1 MQTTKTIKL
10 AVSNQKGGVGKTTT
24 VLNLGAA
31 LSVLGKNVLL
41 VDLDP
46 QHHLSNWLEYEK
58 DGKPTISD
66 LIFEA
71 VTNQDMN
78 FDNCIRHN
86 EHENLDY
93 IPSENV
99 LAGML
104 GILGTDRDS
113 ASVLTRIFSNPYF
126 DKYDFIIF
134 DSQPSLDLLVTNILK
149 ACDKL
154 LIPVQADLLSY
165 EGVEQMIDTFT
176 RVKNEPDIKPY
187 IAGMLVTM
195 YQANTK
201 HAATIYEALKD
212 SYGDMVFNTYISY
225 RTDAKNAVGFHRSS
239 VSDHKS
245 AVGAQYVEIAHKL
258 LEVCKK

>member
-113 ASVLTRIFSNPYF
+113 ASVLTRIFSNPR
-126 DKYDFIIF
+126 
-134 DSQPSLDLLVTNILK
+134 
-149 ACDKL
+149 
-154 LIPVQADLLSY
+154 
-165 EGVEQMIDTFT
+165 FT
-176 RVKNEPDIKPY
+176 RYKY
-187 IAGMLVTM
+187 
-195 YQANTK
+195 
-201 HAATIYEALKD
+201 
-212 SYGDMVFNTYISY
+212 F
-225 RTDAKNAVGFHRSS
+225 
-239 VSDHKS
+239 KS
-245 AVGAQYVEIAHKL
+245 L
-258 LEVCKK
+258 

>member
-93 IPSENV
+93 IPSEKCPCGHARNFRN
-99 LAGML
+99 GQ
-104 GILGTDRDS
+104 GQRK
-113 ASVLTRIFSNPYF
+113 R
-126 DKYDFIIF
+126 
-134 DSQPSLDLLVTNILK
+134 
-149 ACDKL
+149 
-154 LIPVQADLLSY
+154 SY
-165 EGVEQMIDTFT
+165 EDF
-176 RVKNEPDIKPY
+176 
-187 IAGMLVTM
+187 
-195 YQANTK
+195 
-201 HAATIYEALKD
+201 
-212 SYGDMVFNTYISY
+212 F
-225 RTDAKNAVGFHRSS
+225 
-239 VSDHKS
+239 KS
-245 AVGAQYVEIAHKL
+245 L
-258 LEVCKK
+258 FR